1 MSNEIKVGTAD
12 LILTAAIADYSLKT
26 NQPVSNVRDEMIESG
41 AYDAL
46 YDFDT
51 GLWTQGP
58 DYFID
63 FFLKMKQKQ
72 QPQGMK
78 NAG

>member
-1 MSNEIKVGTAD
+1 MSNEKMICTAD
-12 LILTAAIADYSLKT
+12 LIFTDAVQDYALRAHL
-26 NQPVSNVRDEMIESG
+26 PVSEVRDQMIESG

-63 FFLKMKQKQ
+63 FFLKMKRVR
-72 QPQGMK
+72 QG
-78 NAG
+78 A

>member
-1 MSNEIKVGTAD
+1 MSKEKMICTAD
-12 LILTAAIADYSLKT
+12 LIFTDAVQDYALRA
-26 NQPVSNVRDEMIESG
+26 NLPVSEVRDQMIDSG

-63 FFLKMKQKQ
+63 FFLKMKRVR
-72 QPQGMK
+72 QG
-78 NAG
+78 A

>member
-1 MSNEIKVGTAD
+1 MSNDKMICTAD
-12 LILTAAIADYSLKT
+12 LIFTDAVQDYALRA
-26 NQPVSNVRDEMIESG
+26 NLPVSEVRDQMIDSG

-63 FFLKMKQKQ
+63 FFLKMKRVRQES
-72 QPQGMK
+72 
-78 NAG
+78 

>member
-1 MSNEIKVGTAD
+1 MSNEIKICTAD
-12 LILTAAIADYSLKT
+12 MILTDAIEDYSRIT
-26 NQPVSNVRDEMIESG
+26 GQSIDSIRDAIIESG

-51 GLWTQGP
+51 GLWAQGP

-63 FFLKMKQKQ
+63 FFLKKSKA
-72 QPQGMK
+72 
-78 NAG
+78 NN

>member
-1 MSNEIKVGTAD
+1 MSKDKRICTAD
-12 LILTAAIADYSLKT
+12 MILTDAIEDYAYNTNQSIAD
-26 NQPVSNVRDEMIESG
+26 VRDNIIETG

-46 YDFDT
+46 YDFET

-63 FFLKMKQKQ
+63 YYLRIKEAGKARVKQ
-72 QPQGMK
+72 
-78 NAG
+78 